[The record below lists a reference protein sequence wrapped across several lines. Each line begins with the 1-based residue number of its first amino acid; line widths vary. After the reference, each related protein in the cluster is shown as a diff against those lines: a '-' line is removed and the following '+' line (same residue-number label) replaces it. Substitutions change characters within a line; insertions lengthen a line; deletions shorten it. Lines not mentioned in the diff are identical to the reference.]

1 MAWFAYYYYGLSTP
15 WLWRTNYRWLA
26 NLKAL
31 LFLLLCT
38 RKYKSEKKDD
48 RRSNI
53 NMFLFAHSKGR
64 RKYRPAAFSPPLL
77 NIDTAYTDQ
86 SSKQFPCWDT
96 DKNWLPLSPFLSLPF
111 FSLRYHDEEHANLLN
126 TMWLIAI
133 TFLSVGYGDIV
144 PNTYCGRG
152 IAVTTG
158 MMVSQDLC
166 CIALSAI
173 QQHAKTQKAFRRFI

>member
-1 MAWFAYYYYGLSTP
+1 MTEYPSM
-15 WLWRTNYRWLA
+15 
-26 NLKAL
+26 
-31 LFLLLCT
+31 
-38 RKYKSEKKDD
+38 KKQLGHKV
-48 RRSNI
+48 RSV
-53 NMFLFAHSKGR
+53 FVSL
-64 RKYRPAAFSPPLL
+64 
-77 NIDTAYTDQ
+77 Q
-86 SSKQFPCWDT
+86 
-96 DKNWLPLSPFLSLPF
+96 PFIQLSLPPF
-111 FSLRYHDEEHANLLN
+111 FSTLMRRKQTFSKETPLIRRLKIKRYIFPRLNWYRPRGRSRTEILNHFSLAFTFFPPFPSRRYHDEEHANLLN